1 MKGWLAGCRQK
12 GRLMA
17 GWLDG
22 WKDGRVMHGGQIDG
36 SRVSQEHTDCS
47 RVYWGDISSMSHLTD
62 TWHGLLNLR
71 RLTPLPHRG
80 LAGCP

>member
-22 WKDGRVMHGGQIDG
+22 WKDGRVMHGGQVDG

-47 RVYWGDISSMSHLTD
+47 RVYWGMTIISTTM
-62 TWHGLLNLR
+62 GKN
-71 RLTPLPHRG
+71 PLEEME
-80 LAGCP
+80 

>member
-22 WKDGRVMHGGQIDG
+22 WKGVAWTPGRWQQSF
-36 SRVSQEHTDCS
+36 SRA
-47 RVYWGDISSMSHLTD
+47 
-62 TWHGLLNLR
+62 N
-71 RLTPLPHRG
+71 
-80 LAGCP
+80 